1 MYKNNPTSEATIKET
16 ATSIV
21 EVFEK
26 YLLSIDAIVP
36 CNDIEE
42 EQKRKEDGNQ
52 TALYGMEYWHFV
64 GEMENWFRMLPTMCN
79 INAFGTN
86 NTVSGMAARHA
97 LSYFNNL
104 LKEKALEKYKPT
116 EVQNKKIVDNIQ
128 KILRGDKKCK

>member
-1 MYKNNPTSEATIKET
+1 
-16 ATSIV
+16 
-21 EVFEK
+21 
-26 YLLSIDAIVP
+26 
-36 CNDIEE
+36 
-42 EQKRKEDGNQ
+42 
-52 TALYGMEYWHFV
+52 
-64 GEMENWFRMLPTMCN
+64 MLPTMCN

-128 KILRGDKKCK
+128 KIPHGDRKNRRGYPQQIKKLLNLQWKTVSQDDGTDVWYFYVRLGSQPCKHGALY

>member
-1 MYKNNPTSEATIKET
+1 M
-16 ATSIV
+16 
-21 EVFEK
+21 FEK

-36 CNDIEE
+36 CSDIEE
-42 EQKRKEDGNQ
+42 EQERKEDGNQ

-104 LKEKALEKYKPT
+104 LKGKALEKYKPT
-116 EVQNKKIVDNIQ
+116 EVQNKK
-128 KILRGDKKCK
+128 LLTTFRTF

>member
-36 CNDIEE
+36 CSDIEE
-42 EQKRKEDGNQ
+42 EQERKEDGNQ

-97 LSYFNNL
+97 LSYFNIFL
-104 LKEKALEKYKPT
+104 REKPLRSINQQKYRT
-116 EVQNKKIVDNIQ
+116 
-128 KILRGDKKCK
+128 KKC

>member
-36 CNDIEE
+36 CSDIEE
-42 EQKRKEDGNQ
+42 EQERKEDGNQ

-64 GEMENWFRMLPTMCN
+64 GEM
-79 INAFGTN
+79 
-86 NTVSGMAARHA
+86 AARHA

-104 LKEKALEKYKPT
+104 LKGKALEKYKPI

-128 KILRGDKKCK
+128 NILRGDKKCK

>member
-36 CNDIEE
+36 CSDIEE
-42 EQKRKEDGNQ
+42 EQERKEDGNQ

-104 LKEKALEKYKPT
+104 LKESYRLGT
-116 EVQNKKIVDNIQ
+116 E
-128 KILRGDKKCK
+128 

>member
-36 CNDIEE
+36 CS
-42 EQKRKEDGNQ
+42 
-52 TALYGMEYWHFV
+52 EYWHFV

-86 NTVSGMAARHA
+86 NVVSGIAARHA
-97 LSYFNNL
+97 ISYFNNIL
-104 LKEKALEKYKPT
+104 ERKNLEKYKPT
-116 EVQNKKIVDNIQ
+116 EAQNKKIDDDIQ
-128 KILRGDKKCK
+128 NILRGDKKCK

>member
-1 MYKNNPTSEATIKET
+1 
-16 ATSIV
+16 
-21 EVFEK
+21 
-26 YLLSIDAIVP
+26 
-36 CNDIEE
+36 
-42 EQKRKEDGNQ
+42 
-52 TALYGMEYWHFV
+52 
-64 GEMENWFRMLPTMCN
+64 MLPTMCN

-128 KILRGDKKCK
+128 NILRGDKKCK